1 MLLYGSLKVHSLV
14 FKQQWLGKTATLYE
28 LEMSCLGDVSL
39 LIQGKRVFSAD

>member
-28 LEMSCLGDVSL
+28 LGMSCLGDVSL